1 MCKLSKK
8 KEACNYEKTIRKS
21 LGIKVLGVVNCL
33 ALCLTA
39 YTANLACNWL
49 YYQEEEPEEVKK
61 MRKF

>member
-1 MCKLSKK
+1 MK
-8 KEACNYEKTIRKS
+8 KTIRKS

-39 YTANLACNWL
+39 DTAN
-49 YYQEEEPEEVKK
+49 QEEEPEEVKK

>member
-1 MCKLSKK
+1 M
-8 KEACNYEKTIRKS
+8 EACNYEKNNQKK
-21 LGIKVLGVVNCL
+21 LGYQSTWSL

>member
-1 MCKLSKK
+1 MK
-8 KEACNYEKTIRKS
+8 KTIRKS

-49 YYQEEEPEEVKK
+49 YYQEEVKK

>member
-1 MCKLSKK
+1 MK
-8 KEACNYEKTIRKS
+8 KTIRKS

-49 YYQEEEPEEVKK
+49 YYQEEEPEEEPEKEAEVPEEE
-61 MRKF
+61 